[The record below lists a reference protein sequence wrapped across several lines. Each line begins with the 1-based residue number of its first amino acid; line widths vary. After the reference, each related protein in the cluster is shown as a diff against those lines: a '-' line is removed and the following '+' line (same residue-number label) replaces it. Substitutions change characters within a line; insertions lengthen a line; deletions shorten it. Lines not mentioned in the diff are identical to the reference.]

1 MALEEVV
8 VAFRGMAAGWALWV
22 ESGCPSMEGLASW
35 EEPEAEFDGED

>member
-8 VAFRGMAAGWALWV
+8 VAFRGMVAGWAPWV
-22 ESGCPSMEGLASW
+22 ESGCSSMEGLASW